1 MPKKIIKGSKT
12 IDLSNQAA
20 SNQDPQGD
28 TEKIDKKS
36 TYEMQNSLLETQLW
50 QEEDCQGAINLVH
63 IL

>member
-36 TYEMQNSLLETQLW
+36 TYEMQNSLLETQL
-50 QEEDCQGAINLVH
+50 
-63 IL
+63 